1 MVAQP
6 SDQELSAG
14 VGTGGHLDGGPVR
27 VAGGGVDV
35 GAIGQEQLGGSA
47 LAAGARLPEGL
58 GDVVGARRW
67 GGVEQLGDPGEE
79 PEGRGRAR
87 ACRRR
92 RLARSRAGP
101 RARSHNRWR
110 CRAGCRSSRPACRV
124 SRRRRRGRRP
134 RQRRCSLP
142 SAARSPAASRR
153 SLRWDR
159 PRRRPAAPP
168 RRGRSGSSRA
178 SRWRCA
184 AGCASCPGGGPRS
197 RSRRWWR
204 ALAPPV
210 GSARSHRTPPTGGP
224 DAHLCLDRSL
234 PNVRL
239 RRAARPA
246 RHRAHRPAG
255 SRGRRRSA
263 RRVCRQLRQ
272 GGCSTG
278 SAVTTCRWPPGSPR

>member
-1 MVAQP
+1 M
-6 SDQELSAG
+6 SSA
-14 VGTGGHLDGGPVR
+14 L
-27 VAGGGVDV
+27 GGGV
-35 GAIGQEQLGGSA
+35 ASSSSA
-47 LAAGARLPEGL
+47 T
-58 GDVVGARRW
+58 
-67 GGVEQLGDPGEE
+67 
-79 PEGRGRAR
+79 
-87 ACRRR
+87 
-92 RLARSRAGP
+92 
-101 RARSHNRWR
+101 RARSP
-110 CRAGCRSSRPACRV
+110 RAEGVPELADGGASRGQEPGHVPEAITDGV
-124 SRRRRRGRRP
+124 VERGADR
-134 RQRRCSLP
+134 
-142 SAARSPAASRR
+142 AARRVESRADVDEDDGHVNVAARCPVQR
-153 SLRWDR
+153 GLRLRAAGPCVGIGPGVDQQ
-159 PRRRPAAPP
+159 PRP

-210 GSARSHRTPPTGGP
+210 GSARSHPTPPTGGP